1 MRTTVVIATRNRAD
15 DLARTLTRLC
25 ELRPSPRIIV
35 ADNGSRDDTARR
47 VRDEFPGVRLIRLPE
62 NVGMA
67 ARNLGVEAADTPYV
81 AFCDDDSWWEQG
93 ALSQA
98 EVLFDAYP
106 RLGLVAATTLVG
118 PEARRDPVCDLMAD
132 SPLGTSPD
140 LPGPVVLGFLAC
152 SAIVRRSAFLDAG
165 GFNPLL
171 YFGAEEK
178 LLAYDL
184 ATRGWGLCYVD
195 RLRAYHHP
203 SSVRP
208 PAAWRR
214 RIERRNNALIT
225 WMRRP
230 VGDCVR
236 AAGGLLRDPVAAAGA
251 LRRLP
256 RALGARRALPQH
268 VEQQIQEL
276 A

>member
-1 MRTTVVIATRNRAD
+1 MRTTVVIATRNRVD
-15 DLARTLTRLC
+15 DLARTLTRLRG
-25 ELRPSPRIIV
+25 LRPLPRIIV
-35 ADNGSRDDTARR
+35 ADNGSHDGTAER
-47 VRDEFPGVRLIRLPE
+47 VRDEFPGVRVIRLPE
-62 NVGMA
+62 NVGMT

-98 EVLFDAYP
+98 ETLFDAYP
-106 RLGLVAATTLVG
+106 RLGLIAGTTLVG
-118 PEARRDPVCDLMAD
+118 PEARRDPVCDLMAE
-132 SPLGTSPD
+132 SPLGTAPD
-140 LPGPVVLGFLAC
+140 LPGPLILGFLAC

-171 YFGAEEK
+171 HFGAEEK

-184 ATRGWGLCYVD
+184 AARGWGLCYVE

-203 SSVRP
+203 STNRP
-208 PAAWRR
+208 SAAWRR

-256 RALGARRALPQH
+256 HALSARHTLPQH
-268 VEQQIQEL
+268 VERQIREL

>member
-184 ATRGWGLCYVD
+184 AARGWGLCYVD

>member
-1 MRTTVVIATRNRAD
+1 MRTTVVIATRDRVEE
-15 DLARTLTRLC
+15 LARTLTRLR
-25 ELRPSPRIIV
+25 ELRPTPPIIV
-35 ADNGSRDDTARR
+35 VDNGSVDGTAAV

-62 NVGMA
+62 NVGIA

-81 AFCDDDSWWEQG
+81 AFCDDDSWWAQG
-93 ALSQA
+93 ALPLA

-118 PEARRDPVCDLMAD
+118 PECRRDPVCEAMAA
-132 SPLGTSPD
+132 SPLGTAPD
-140 LPGPVVLGFLAC
+140 LPGPRVLGFLAC
-152 SAIVRRSAFLDAG
+152 SAVVRRGAFLDAG

-171 YFGAEEK
+171 HFGAEEK

-184 ATRGWGLCYVD
+184 AARGWELCYVD
-195 RLRAYHHP
+195 RLCAHHHP
-203 SSVRP
+203 SARRP

-214 RIERRNNALIT
+214 RIERRNNVLIT

-230 VGDCVR
+230 WGDCAR
-236 AAGGLLRDPVAAAGA
+236 TIGTLLRDPVAAAGA
-251 LRRLP
+251 LRRMP
-256 RALGARRALPQH
+256 KALAARRPLPDH
-268 VEQQIQEL
+268 VEQRIREL

>member
-1 MRTTVVIATRNRAD
+1 MRTTVVIATRDRAPE
-15 DLARTLTRLC
+15 LARTLTRLR
-25 ELRPSPRIIV
+25 ELRPTPPIIV
-35 ADNGSRDDTARR
+35 VDNGSADDTAHR
-47 VRDEFPGVRLIRLPE
+47 VLHDFRGVRLIRNPE

-81 AFCDDDSWWEQG
+81 AFSDDDSWWARD
-93 ALSQA
+93 ALPQA
-98 EVLFDAYP
+98 EILFDAYP
-106 RLGLVAATTLVG
+106 RLGLIAASTVVE
-118 PEARRDPVCDLMAD
+118 PEQRPDPVCALMAD
-132 SPLGTSPD
+132 SPLGTAPD
-140 LPGPVVLGFLAC
+140 VPGPLVLGFLAC

-171 YFGAEEK
+171 HFGAEEK

-184 ATRGWGLCYVD
+184 AARGWALCYVD
-195 RLRAYHHP
+195 RVRAHHHP

-208 PAAWRR
+208 PATWRR

-230 VGDCVR
+230 ATDCLRAVGP
-236 AAGGLLRDPVAAAGA
+236 LLRDPGAAAGA

-256 RALGARRALPQH
+256 SALIQRRPLPQH
-268 VEQQIQEL
+268 VERQIREL
-276 A
+276 P

>member
-1 MRTTVVIATRNRAD
+1 MRTTVVIATRDRVD
-15 DLARTLTRLC
+15 DLTRTLTRLR
-25 ELRPSPRIIV
+25 ELQSMPSIIV
-35 ADNGSRDDTARR
+35 VDNGSSDDTARR
-47 VRDEFPGVRLIRLPE
+47 VADDFPGVRLIRLPE

-81 AFCDDDSWWEQG
+81 AFSDDDSWWEQG
-93 ALSQA
+93 ALTQA

-106 RLGLVAATTLVG
+106 RLGLIAGTTLIG
-118 PEARRDPVCDLMAD
+118 PHERRDPVCEQMAA
-132 SPLGTSPD
+132 SPLGTAPD
-140 LPGPVVLGFLAC
+140 LPGPLVLGFLAC

-171 YFGAEEK
+171 HFGAEET

-184 ATRGWGLCYVD
+184 AARGWALCYVD
-195 RLRAYHHP
+195 RVRAHHHP
-203 SSVRP
+203 SSRRP
-208 PAAWRR
+208 SAVWRR
-214 RIERRNNALIT
+214 RIERRNNVLIT

-236 AAGGLLRDPVAAAGA
+236 TAGTLLRDPVAGAGA
-251 LRRLP
+251 LRRL
-256 RALGARRALPQH
+256 RRAIGTRRPLPHH
-268 VEQQIQEL
+268 VEQQIREL